1 MEEYPLPLH
10 EVGKV
15 YSGLI
20 IDMSVCGEG
29 QIQNPIPAS
38 ALNQRPTNAKKKK
51 LRLTFHEHS
60 NFMAPG
66 RSPCSKEFNYRE
78 MH

>member
-38 ALNQRPTNAKKKK
+38 ALNQRPTNAKKKG
-51 LRLTFHEHS
+51 
-60 NFMAPG
+60 N
-66 RSPCSKEFNYRE
+66 
-78 MH
+78 